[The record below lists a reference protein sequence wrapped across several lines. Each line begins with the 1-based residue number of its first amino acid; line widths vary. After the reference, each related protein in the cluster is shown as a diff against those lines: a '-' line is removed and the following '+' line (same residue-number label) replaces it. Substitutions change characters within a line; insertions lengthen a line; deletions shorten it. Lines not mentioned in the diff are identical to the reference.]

1 MGSLVEWLMTM
12 ANKPP
17 FKKPPDK
24 SQLRRE
30 LQQQIQ
36 DYLTHGGEIHKIPRG
51 VSGRDNPLEGLP
63 MAFFNQ
69 PKAERTPIPEVVAAL
84 DARRQKKS
92 KSGKTTSGKPKEKI
106 IYDDFGE
113 PIRKIW
119 VEE

>member
-1 MGSLVEWLMTM
+1 M
-12 ANKPP
+12 ASKTPTNKPP
-17 FKKPPDK
+17 TK

-30 LQQQIQ
+30 LQQQID
-36 DYLTHGGEIHKIPRG
+36 DYLKLGGEIHQIPRG

-84 DARRQKKS
+84 DARRQKGAKP
-92 KSGKTTSGKPKEKI
+92 GKKAQSKPKEKI

-113 PIRKIW
+113 PIRKVW
-119 VEE
+119 VDE